1 MKQTYQ
7 LYINK
12 RIVKL
17 FLKFLP
23 QQIYIAMDNAY
34 IFTHNKNMKN
44 LQNSNENKNK
54 NTRIKSRLFGTKITA
69 KNDPLGSYTGTSSDN
84 LGIAPVQDADDL

>member
-1 MKQTYQ
+1 
-7 LYINK
+7 
-12 RIVKL
+12 
-17 FLKFLP
+17 
-23 QQIYIAMDNAY
+23 
-34 IFTHNKNMKN
+34 MKN
-44 LQNSNENKNK
+44 LQNNNENKNK

>member
-1 MKQTYQ
+1 M
-7 LYINK
+7 
-12 RIVKL
+12 L
-17 FLKFLP
+17 FLKFLL
-23 QQIYIAMDNAY
+23 QQIYIATDNSY

-44 LQNSNENKNK
+44 LQNNNENKNK
-54 NTRIKSRLFGTKITA
+54 NARIKSKIIGTKNTA